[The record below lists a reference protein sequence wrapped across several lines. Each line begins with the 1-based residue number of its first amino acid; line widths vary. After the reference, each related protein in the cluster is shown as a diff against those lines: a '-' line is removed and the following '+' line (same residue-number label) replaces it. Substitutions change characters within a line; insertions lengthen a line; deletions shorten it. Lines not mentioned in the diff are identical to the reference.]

1 MRVRPTGEE
10 VFMRKPIGAVAIVA
24 VAALGLAACGGGSSS
39 GSGSG
44 GSSGKTLII
53 STDLPMQG
61 SSKDASDSTINAINL
76 YLDQI
81 NHKAGKYTVKLQEYD
96 DSTAAAG
103 QWDPATCSKNAQA
116 HVANKDEVAVMG
128 TFNSG
133 CAILETPIL
142 NQDPSGPMLMVSH
155 ANTNP
160 GLTKAWNPGEPQKY
174 FPSGERSYARVVT
187 TDDYQGTADADFA
200 KAQGVKKVYILND
213 DQVYG
218 QGVAKA
224 FQTQAQKDGITI
236 AGNTPYDSKQPNY
249 TALMN
254 RIKATG
260 SDMLFVGGI
269 YDNNGGQ
276 LIKDKVAVL
285 GDNTQVKFMA
295 PDGWTGYPEFLK
307 QSISAGAYLSFA
319 GLSLQPLEEA
329 GGAGAKFIAAY
340 KAKYS
345 ADPVGAYPLY
355 GVAAIQAI
363 LQAVEKSDG
372 TRKGVR
378 DAVFEGSGIDIP
390 AAQSVLGKD
399 IKIDPA
405 TGDVN
410 AKDISIEVVKG
421 GQETFLKAQPVS

>member
-1 MRVRPTGEE
+1 
-10 VFMRKPIGAVAIVA
+10 MRKPIGAVAIVA

-39 GSGSG
+39 ASG

-61 SSKDASDSTINAINL
+61 SSKDASDSTVNAINL
-76 YLDQI
+76 YLDQV
-81 NHKAGKYTVKLQEYD
+81 NHKAGKYTVQLKTYD

-116 HVANKDEVAVMG
+116 HVANKNEVAVMG

-133 CAILETPIL
+133 CAELEVPVL

-160 GLTKAWNPGEPQKY
+160 GLTKSWNPGEPQKY

-200 KAQGVKKVYILND
+200 KSVGAKKVYILND
-213 DQVYG
+213 NQVYG

-224 FQTQAQKDGITI
+224 FQTEAVKDGLTVI
-236 AGNTPYDSKQPNY
+236 ANTPYDSKQPNY

-254 RIKATG
+254 RIKSAG
-260 SDMLFVGGI
+260 ADMIFVGGI

-285 GDNTQVKFMA
+285 GDNTKVKFMA
-295 PDGWTGYPEFLK
+295 PDGWTGYPQFLS
-307 QSISAGAYLSFA
+307 QSISAGVYLSFA
-319 GLSLQPLEEA
+319 GLSLQPLEQA
-329 GGAGAKFIAAY
+329 GGAGAKFIASY
-340 KAKYS
+340 KAKYN

-363 LQAVEKSDG
+363 LQAISNSDG

-378 DAVFEGSGIDIP
+378 NAVFSGSGIDIP
-390 AAQSVLGKD
+390 AAQSVLGKE
-399 IKIDPA
+399 IKIDPS

-410 AKDISIEVVKG
+410 AKDISIELVKG
-421 GQETFLKAQPVS
+421 GQETFLKPQPVN